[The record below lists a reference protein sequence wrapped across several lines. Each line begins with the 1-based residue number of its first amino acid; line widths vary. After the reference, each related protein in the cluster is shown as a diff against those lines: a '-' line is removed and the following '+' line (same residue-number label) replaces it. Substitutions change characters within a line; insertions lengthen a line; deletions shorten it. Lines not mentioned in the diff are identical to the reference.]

1 MTIGFPDWGRQSH
14 ATGVVQET
22 INLLINFLYTGP
34 VFFTGDY
41 GYLDISWDL
50 RTLSD
55 HYQVSIFFYD
65 DAGGLVQPYNTS
77 FVVGPGMFGGFQT
90 PCPSKYA
97 QIEILP
103 ALGTDVNFF
112 KLFVRSAATPHLNP
126 WASTLQSPAAAFHSS
141 IAAGGNAL
149 ITATEMVIGTGWLN
163 IAESVNG
170 LWHVIINGYSLA
182 GPGFVFLAQMFGAQF
197 GTTFAGMIALPPVPI
212 QFELFNDDTVA
223 HTFTLFFGGALR

>member
-22 INLLINFLYTGP
+22 INLLINALYTGP

-41 GYLDISWDL
+41 GYLDISWDC
-50 RTLSD
+50 RTTAD
-55 HYQVSIFFYD
+55 FYQVSIFFYD
-65 DAGGLVQPYNTS
+65 DAGGLVQPYNTT
-77 FVVGPGMFGGFQT
+77 FIVGPGMFGGFQC

-112 KLFVRSAATPHLNP
+112 KLFVRSASTPHPNP

-141 IAAGGNAL
+141 IGAGATQP
-149 ITATEMVIGTGWLN
+149 ITSTELVVGTGWLN
-163 IAESVNG
+163 IFNATNN
-170 LWHVIINGYSLA
+170 LWHCVINAYSMA
-182 GPGFVFLAQMFGAQF
+182 GPGFTYLAQFQGAAFGQ
-197 GTTFAGMIALPPVPI
+197 TFADMIAMPPAPLRFDLTNQDTAAHI
-212 QFELFNDDTVA
+212 MSLFY
-223 HTFTLFFGGALR
+223 GGALR